1 LAAAHRGFGY
11 DPVQST
17 RVASMKRL
25 CRASSLPDAHILRG
39 LFEQSGIVVHVF
51 NENAQ
56 SGVGQLPV
64 SDAQPE
70 LWLDDERDLSRAQA
84 LLREFEAA
92 PRVTESLRCER
103 CAEDN
108 PSNFQVCWHCGAAL

>member
-1 LAAAHRGFGY
+1 
-11 DPVQST
+11 
-17 RVASMKRL
+17 MKRL

-39 LFEQSGIVVHVF
+39 LLEQSGIVARVF

-64 SDAQPE
+64 SEAQPE

-84 LLREFEAA
+84 VLSEFEAA
-92 PRVTESLRCER
+92 PRVTGSLRCSR

-108 PSNFQVCWHCGAAL
+108 PANFQVCWNCGATLC

>member
-1 LAAAHRGFGY
+1 
-11 DPVQST
+11 
-17 RVASMKRL
+17 MKRL
-25 CRASSLPDAHILRG
+25 CRAPSLPDAHILRG
-39 LFEQSGIVVHVF
+39 LLAQSGIVAHVF

-64 SDAQPE
+64 GEALPE
-70 LWLDDERDLSRAQA
+70 LWLDDERDLTRAHE

-92 PRVTESLRCER
+92 PCLTGSLRCGG

-108 PSNFQVCWHCGAAL
+108 PANFQVCWHCGAAL